1 MTKETTTKPEIITT
15 DQRRFDKDNLKHQ
28 AFLEFCFNSIDFIQK
43 ETNVSL
49 TNEDLVRD
57 NAFGVFMKYFSELH
71 KENNKLGLS
80 GVKLF
85 DLMEL
90 DLAKVISIFD
100 KAKVMPHQIK
110 PDIKDYEM
118 YATTPQEKE
127 RLKIAQDFL
136 EIMGKLGTGINF
148 TQPLKAPV
156 KRDIYTGHAVINP
169 YFVRGVR

>member
-1 MTKETTTKPEIITT
+1 MNKETTTKPEIITT
-15 DQRRFDKDNLKHQ
+15 NQRQFEKDTQKHQ
-28 AFLEFCFNSIDFIQK
+28 NFLQFCFDSIDFIQK

-169 YFVRGVR
+169 YFVRGIR

>member
-1 MTKETTTKPEIITT
+1 MNKETTTKPEIIMT

-28 AFLEFCFNSIDFIQK
+28 AFLEFCFNSIDYIQK

-57 NAFGVFMKYFSELH
+57 NAFNLYMQYFAELH
-71 KENNKLGLS
+71 KDNNNLNLRA
-80 GVKLF
+80 VKLF

-110 PDIKDYEM
+110 PDIKDYEI
-118 YATTPQEKE
+118 YASTPQEIE
-127 RLKIAQDFL
+127 RLHIAKDFL
-136 EIMGKLGTGINF
+136 NIMGKLGTEVMFRNV
-148 TQPLKAPV
+148 LMAPV
-156 KRDIYTGHAVINP
+156 KRDVNTGHPVVNHHWIKQ
-169 YFVRGVR
+169 R